1 MYASYVIVKAAVH
14 SKSLSAMFARI
25 VLQSQ
30 VLGVVVV
37 VTFSFLGKSSSTF
50 RLGAL
55 MVLDPQVSPLYVS
68 SQDCFVVE
76 SASTIR
82 ANMVPGASVRF
93 QMLLQRKRMAKFL
106 ATELAGFLCVHSQ
119 VFRVVVFIS
128 LFFLTESLSTIITR
142 VRLYPPV
149 SVQMSPQGTWVS
161 EDSAANLTRL
171 LLLKIILGSFFFG
184 EIA

>member
-1 MYASYVIVKAAVH
+1 
-14 SKSLSAMFARI
+14 MFARI

-30 VLGVVVV
+30 VLRVVVV
-37 VTFSFLGKSSSTF
+37 VTFSFLGKSSSTC

-55 MVLDPQVSPLYVS
+55 MVLNPQVSPLYVS
-68 SQDCFVVE
+68 SQDCLVVE
-76 SASTIR
+76 RTSTIR
-82 ANMVPGASVRF
+82 ADMVSGASVRF
-93 QMLLQRKRMAKFL
+93 QVLLQRKRMAKFF

-128 LFFLTESLSTIITR
+128 LFFLTESFSTIITR

-161 EDSAANLTRL
+161 EDSTANLTRF
-171 LLLKIILGSFFFG
+171 LLLKLILGSFFFS
-184 EIA
+184 EIT

>member
-30 VLGVVVV
+30 VLRVVVV
-37 VTFSFLGKSSSTF
+37 VTFSFLGKSSSTLD
-50 RLGAL
+50 RGAR
-55 MVLDPQVSPLYVS
+55 MDPQVSPLYVS
-68 SQDCFVVE
+68 SQDCLVVE
-76 SASTIR
+76 RTSTIR
-82 ANMVPGASVRF
+82 ADMVSGASVRF

-128 LFFLTESLSTIITR
+128 LFLLAESFSTIVTR
-142 VRLYPPV
+142 VRLDPPV
-149 SVQMSPQGTWVS
+149 GVQVSPQGTWVV
-161 EDSAANLTRL
+161 EEPAANLARL
-171 LLLKIILGSFFFG
+171 LFLKLILGSFFFG

>member
-14 SKSLSAMFARI
+14 SKSLSAMLARI

-30 VLGVVVV
+30 VLRVVVV
-37 VTFSFLGKSSSTF
+37 VTFSFLRKSSSTF

-76 SASTIR
+76 RASTIR

-93 QMLLQRKRMAKFL
+93 QVLLQRKGMAKFF
-106 ATELAGFLCVHSQ
+106 ATELAGFLCVHS
-119 VFRVVVFIS
+119 
-128 LFFLTESLSTIITR
+128 
-142 VRLYPPV
+142 
-149 SVQMSPQGTWVS
+149 
-161 EDSAANLTRL
+161 
-171 LLLKIILGSFFFG
+171 
-184 EIA
+184 

>member
-1 MYASYVIVKAAVH
+1 MIVKAAVH

-30 VLGVVVV
+30 VLCVVMV
-37 VTFSFLGKSSSTF
+37 VTFSFLRKSSSTF
-50 RLGAL
+50 RIGAL

-76 SASTIR
+76 RASTIR
-82 ANMVPGASVRF
+82 ANMVPSASVSF
-93 QMLLQRKRMAKFL
+93 QVLLQRKRMAKFF

-119 VFRVVVFIS
+119 VLRVVVFVS
-128 LFFLTESLSTIITR
+128 LFLLAESFSAIVTR
-142 VRLYPPV
+142 VRLDPPV
-149 SVQMSPQGTWVS
+149 GVQVSPQGTWVV
-161 EDSAANLTRL
+161 EDPAANLARL
-171 LLLKIILGSFFFG
+171 LLLKLILGSFFFG